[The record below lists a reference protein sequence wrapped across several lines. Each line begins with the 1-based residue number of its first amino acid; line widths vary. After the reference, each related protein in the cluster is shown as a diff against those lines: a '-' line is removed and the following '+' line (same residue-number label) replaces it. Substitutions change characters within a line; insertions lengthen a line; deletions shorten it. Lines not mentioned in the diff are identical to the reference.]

1 MKRETSFIAQLY
13 VFVWLL
19 VLPIGAYAQGNKV
32 SLKCSNMALTS
43 ALLEVEK
50 QSGYYKINYNS
61 GELSAYKVT
70 VTIQN
75 LTPPAAV
82 NRLLTDLPFR
92 QPPMV
97 NLFRSTVP
105 RRSRASLM
113 EPDAPSRAICSIRT
127 VTL

>member
-61 GELSAYKVT
+61 GGIVGLQGYSDYPKPYSACSCKPPT
-70 VTIQN
+70 DRFAFFGN
-75 LTPPAAV
+75 L
-82 NRLLTDLPFR
+82 
-92 QPPMV
+92 QW
-97 NLFRSTVP
+97 
-105 RRSRASLM
+105 
-113 EPDAPSRAICSIRT
+113 
-127 VTL
+127 

>member
-1 MKRETSFIAQLY
+1 MKRETSFVAQLY

-19 VLPIGAYAQGNKV
+19 VLPIGTYAQGNKV
-32 SLKCSNMALTS
+32 SLKCSNLALTS

-70 VTIQN
+70 ATIQN

-82 NRLLTDLPFR
+82 NRLLTDLPFSATT
-92 QPPMV
+92 
-97 NLFRSTVP
+97 NGKF
-105 RRSRASLM
+105 
-113 EPDAPSRAICSIRT
+113 I
-127 VTL
+127 